1 MSGRKWS
8 IAGQLFALQVVVVTL
23 LVAAATAGVALV
35 ARVDAREAARKE
47 VLAVAETVARSPEVA
62 DALRAPDPSAMLQ
75 PYAESIRRATR
86 TDFVVVMAPD
96 RTRYSHK
103 DPAQIG
109 RPFIGE
115 IAPALAGQPITVV
128 NTGTLGESVRSV
140 VPVRAADGTVIG
152 LVSVGITTEAINRE
166 LLDRSPVLLVATA
179 AALALAAAG
188 SWLLSRRLR
197 RQTHGLG
204 PAQMTRMYEYY
215 DAVLHSV
222 GEGLMVIGSDRR
234 IALINDEGRR
244 LLGLPADAPLV
255 DRPVTEVDLP
265 ATLTELITNGQTARD
280 ELILTADRALV
291 ANLRPTGTGGHTMGT
306 VLTLRDHTDL
316 RALTSELDSVRGL
329 TDALRSQAHEAA
341 NRLHTV
347 LTLVE
352 LGRTEEAVRLATEEL
367 ALAQQLTDEVV
378 GAITEPALAA
388 LLLGK
393 SAQAAERGVELTVD
407 PASRLDVGTLPAGD
421 LLTVVGNLVDNA
433 LEAVAAGQPPRRV
446 RVHVAET
453 AGEVLVEV
461 TDSGAGL
468 PPDRVGDAFRRGW
481 STKASGRGLGLA
493 LVGQVLTRHGGRH
506 QVAEAADGGTV
517 FRVHLPLPVQQRT
530 GERSEGPARGER
542 SERVIKQSANT
553 PHAGAERSE
562 GPA

>member
-1 MSGRKWS
+1 
-8 IAGQLFALQVVVVTL
+8 
-23 LVAAATAGVALV
+23 
-35 ARVDAREAARKE
+35 DAREAARKE

-62 DALRAPDPSAMLQ
+62 EALRSPDPAAMLQ

-96 RTRYSHK
+96 RTRYSHT

-115 IAPALAGQPITVV
+115 IAPALAGHPITVV

-140 VPVRAADGTVIG
+140 VPVRADDGQVVG
-152 LVSVGITTEAINRE
+152 LVSVGITTEAIDRE
-166 LLDRSPVLLVATA
+166 LLGRSPVLLAATV

-204 PAQMTRMYEYY
+204 PAQMARMYEYY

-222 GEGLMVIGSDRR
+222 GEGLVVIGPDRR

-244 LLGLPADAPLV
+244 LLGLPADTALV

-265 ATLTELITNGQTARD
+265 AALTELITTGQTARD

-306 VLTLRDHTDL
+306 VLTLRDHTEL

-329 TDALRSQAHEAA
+329 TEALRSQAHEAA

-367 ALAQQLTDEVV
+367 ALVQQLTDQVV
-378 GAITEPALAA
+378 GAITEPALVA
-388 LLLGK
+388 LLLDL
-393 SAQAAERGVELTVD
+393 SAQAA
-407 PASRLDVGTLPAGD
+407 
-421 LLTVVGNLVDNA
+421 
-433 LEAVAAGQPPRRV
+433 
-446 RVHVAET
+446 
-453 AGEVLVEV
+453 
-461 TDSGAGL
+461 
-468 PPDRVGDAFRRGW
+468 
-481 STKASGRGLGLA
+481 
-493 LVGQVLTRHGGRH
+493 
-506 QVAEAADGGTV
+506 
-517 FRVHLPLPVQQRT
+517 
-530 GERSEGPARGER
+530 
-542 SERVIKQSANT
+542 
-553 PHAGAERSE
+553 
-562 GPA
+562 